1 MPLQCL
7 WSLLLLLVQEASSP
21 FNVFIYLRF
30 LYEIYIW
37 IVVIALQFCFLFLY
51 LWTVF
56 DTNHAFIVLDIQ
68 CLKIEFCICVLV
80 DDQCYSCVVEL
91 LCPFK

>member
-68 CLKIEFCICVLV
+68 CLKIEFCICALGR
-80 DDQCYSCVVEL
+80 
-91 LCPFK
+91 